1 MIFWPP
7 VDLLV
12 PALAVPAHEFGEA
25 RRAQFQHIADP
36 HLQILLRGCAGD
48 FLTQFN
54 ELRRLGR
61 YRGDVLL
68 DVFRYRV
75 PLKTLKVHDVLLR
88 ECVFLGKQHH
98 QTMPLALQGEVTEE
112 AARPAVGR
120 VDRTQESPLIRQ

>member
-1 MIFWPP
+1 MIFRPP

-25 RRAQFQHIADP
+25 LCAQFQHIADP

-75 PLKTLKVHDVLLR
+75 PLKTI
-88 ECVFLGKQHH
+88 EG
-98 QTMPLALQGEVTEE
+98 P
-112 AARPAVGR
+112 
-120 VDRTQESPLIRQ
+120 